1 MGLEREREREEREK
15 EREGEIYSAM
25 GREIS
30 GAHVEHKSPYAKVM
44 PKVSTDTDR
53 EVNPK
58 SPAGNSKVKDFEVK
72 ECTTEVPWAG
82 NSSEKQDVLASK
94 STNYE
99 AEKPDMK
106 SARTDDQN
114 SGTPVKTSP
123 AMAAVGNTSVKNTPP
138 KLSDVSVEKQVYES
152 PRAVE
157 TPVSPAASNTQSPS
171 FSKISQPS
179 NPSIARKNLDD
190 EDNWSMASSAASAR
204 TARSR
209 TTVGVAPSFS
219 IEERLQKRKE
229 YYAKLEEKRKAL
241 EAEKQE
247 YEARTKEEEDSAIKQ
262 LRRSMV
268 FRANPVPNFYYEKPP
283 PKKELKKLPT
293 TRAVSPKFGR
303 RKSCSDAVS
312 CCPEEK
318 VCGRSSRHSLGSNR
332 ELSTPTSTP
341 KKKDHL
347 VGSSS
352 VSKFRDRPRHVKD
365 QPSVKTS
372 PKISN
377 QPNSDIAVQS

>member
-1 MGLEREREREEREK
+1 
-15 EREGEIYSAM
+15 M
-25 GREIS
+25 GREIT

-44 PKVSTDTDR
+44 PKVSADTDR

-82 NSSEKQDVLASK
+82 NSCEKQDVLATK

-106 SARTDDQN
+106 SAKTDDQN
-114 SGTPVKTSP
+114 SGTPVKTLP
-123 AMAAVGNTSVKNTPP
+123 AMAAVGNTSVKNTPQ
-138 KLSDVSVEKQVYES
+138 KLSDVSIEKQVYES

-157 TPVSPAASNTQSPS
+157 TPVSPAASNTKSPS
-171 FSKISQPS
+171 SSKISQPS
-179 NPSIARKNLDD
+179 TPSIARKNLDD
-190 EDNWSMASSAASAR
+190 EDNWSMASSYPFYSLTYYSTAASAR
-204 TARSR
+204 TTRSR

-247 YEARTKEEEDSAIKQ
+247 YEARTKEEEEAAIKQ

-318 VCGRSSRHSLGSNR
+318 ICGRASRHSLGSNR
-332 ELSTPTSTP
+332 DLSTPTSTP
-341 KKKDHL
+341 KKKDRL

-352 VSKFRDRPRHVKD
+352 VSKFRDRPRPVKD

-372 PKISN
+372 SKISN